1 MPTESKRNALRPFK
15 NSSKWKARIS
25 EMVSQFYAFLIL
37 TQAWTART
45 SRLEAVTRQERHRN
59 LTKSA
64 SDGPSLLMKLGHKV
78 GRCGRSRF
86 VNYHCTAKMPELRFL
101 CLHSMKLPQT
111 IYIYITIKSGLKTC
125 TFPSY
130 KKATNHCKVNSKDAS
145 VCCDSPL

>member
-1 MPTESKRNALRPFK
+1 MPTESKRSALRPFK

-25 EMVSQFYAFLIL
+25 DMVSCVLDLDSSMNCAHKP
-37 TQAWTART
+37 AC
-45 SRLEAVTRQERHRN
+45 RQERHRN

-64 SDGPSLLMKLGHKV
+64 SDGPSLLIKQGHKG
-78 GRCGRSRF
+78 GRCGRSCF

-111 IYIYITIKSGLKTC
+111 MIYIYITIKSGLNTC

-145 VCCDSPL
+145 VCCDFPL